1 MNNIF
6 SNSLNKSI
14 LIIISCA
21 LIAAV
26 FFSACSLPIERKIK
40 QDKVNEFY
48 SAAIGAEPKYGAEP
62 VSGELRPFPASF
74 VLTGK
79 VLWINM
85 PAFEDIEPILP
96 VEIYEEY
103 NLENYIWYTSDASEV
118 RYVVLIDIY
127 YSPTDEN
134 GLGNSLI
141 FTIVDLSYD
150 EMVYKSFIKGPDTLP
165 YRELAE
171 LLEDITL

>member
-1 MNNIF
+1 MRIF
-6 SNSLNKSI
+6 TDKTSYKVI
-14 LIIISCA
+14 AVTIVFALIIVVLLS
-21 LIAAV
+21 
-26 FFSACSLPIERKIK
+26 SCSLSIEKRIK

-48 SAAIGAEPKYGAEP
+48 SQAINAEVKYGDEP

-79 VLWINM
+79 VLWIDI
-85 PAFEDIEPILP
+85 PAFEDLEPLLP
-96 VEIYEEY
+96 ADIYEQYSFEKY
-103 NLENYIWYTSDASEV
+103 TWYTTDASEV

-127 YSPTDEN
+127 YSPSDEN

-150 EMVYKSFIKGPDTLP
+150 EMVYKSFIKGNNTLP